1 MSEIPK
7 TRKDYKKSFNI
18 RISEAEK
25 EKWENYTKEKN
36 YSSVSHMIRST
47 INERIDGILQPSH
60 QNSEILNRMKVLE
73 DENKDL
79 LKDQKEILKIIALKS
94 TVQTDTTTLDFQKEI
109 ILNLL
114 REKPRNEK
122 ELASL
127 LGLNQVDI
135 LVLLNDLLEMSI
147 IKRSEKA
154 KTKFEVVL

>member
-1 MSEIPK
+1 VSEIPK